1 MADLTTQ
8 ILIEIRD
15 EIRSTNQRLD
25 ATNGRLDSTNERL
38 DSTNHRLERLERR
51 QVETEIRISTQ
62 LTEVAGAIR
71 ELTDVIVE
79 DRELRN
85 TVADH
90 ERRLVAL
97 EHPSP

>member
-15 EIRSTNQRLD
+15 EIRTTNQRLD
-25 ATNGRLDSTNERL
+25 TTNQ
-38 DSTNHRLERLERR
+38 RLERLERR
-51 QVETEIRISTQ
+51 QVETEIRVSTQ
-62 LTEVAGAIR
+62 LVEVTGAIR
-71 ELTDVIVE
+71 DLTDVIVE

-85 TVADH
+85 AVADH